1 MAEKDSASK
10 EEKGGETVS
19 ARELATLPPNKS
31 VEEDLERD
39 EIQVRGALGT
49 LRERHL
55 ADRRPREV
63 SKLRRW
69 TLRIFA
75 FLVIMGPGIIV
86 MVGDNDAGGVTTYA
100 QAGQAFGYSLL
111 WLFPLLL
118 VVLYVAQEMVGRLGA
133 VTGVGH
139 GKLLRERFGR
149 FWAAFSVF
157 DLFLL
162 NFLTLLTEFIGIDL
176 GFRYFGVPNYISVP
190 AMAVALIAIVM
201 GRQFYRWERLVFI
214 MVGISMLMLALPFI
228 TGSGR
233 APAWGRV
240 VHDLVIPGVHGGLS
254 TTAMI
259 FIIGIVGTTIAPWQL
274 FFQQGSVVDK
284 RISTRFTNYERADTF
299 VGSIFTN
306 LQGAALVIVGA
317 MAFIG
322 TKMFGGQSSA
332 LHIANGFAHFV
343 TPALGTAF
351 AIVLLNAAMI
361 GAATVTLASSYA
373 IGDLFGVNASLNSRP
388 REAKGFYISYA
399 ISVVAAG
406 GIVLVPHLPLGLVN
420 LGVQVLAGI
429 LLPSAL
435 GFLVL
440 LCNDKELMGPWA
452 NSPWVNVIATLIVAL
467 LLQLSLVLTIGTIWT
482 SVNITLVT
490 AITGIPVLLATVIVG
505 ISQRLKAGRW
515 RADPVDLALR
525 KDWITPPDVLTR
537 QLPHSRGRN
546 FVLGTM
552 RVYLVVAMILMVVSF
567 VSLAH

>member
-1 MAEKDSASK
+1 
-10 EEKGGETVS
+10 VS
-19 ARELATLPPNKS
+19 TR
-31 VEEDLERD
+31 DLEATSGAAAPSTD
-39 EIQVRGALGT
+39 DNIHIRGALGT

-55 ADRRPREV
+55 VASRSPNWMARV
-63 SKLRRW
+63 
-69 TLRIFA
+69 FA

-86 MVGDNDAGGVTTYA
+86 MIGDNDAGGVTTYA

-111 WLFPLLL
+111 WLFPILL

-176 GFRYFGVPNYISVP
+176 GFRYFGVPDTISVP
-190 AMAVALIAIVM
+190 LMALVLIGIVL
-201 GRQFYRWERLVFI
+201 GRRFYRWEQLVFV
-214 MVGISMLMLALPFI
+214 MVGVSMLMLALPFI
-228 TGSGR
+228 TGGGR
-233 APAWGRV
+233 ATDWGQV
-240 VHDLVIPGVHGGLS
+240 AHSIVIPGVDRGLS

-299 VGSIFTN
+299 FGSIFTN
-306 LQGAALVIVGA
+306 LQGAALVIAGA
-317 MAFIG
+317 TAFVG
-322 TKMFGGQSSA
+322 TKMFGNQSNA
-332 LHIANGFAHFV
+332 LHIATGFARFV

-373 IGDLFGVNASLNSRP
+373 IGDLFGVNSSLNSRP
-388 REAKGFYISYA
+388 RDAKGFYLSYLV
-399 ISVVAAG
+399 SVFAAG
-406 GIVLVPHLPLGLVN
+406 AFVLVPHLPLGIIN
-420 LGVQVLAGI
+420 LGVQVLAGV

-440 LCNDKELMGPWA
+440 LCNDKELLGPWT
-452 NSPWVNVIATLIVAL
+452 NSPWLNMLATLIVAL
-467 LLQLSLVLTIGTIWT
+467 LLELSLVLTIGTIW
-482 SVNITLVT
+482 SSANVTLVT
-490 AITGIPVLLATVIVG
+490 AVLGLPVLVATVAVG
-505 ISQRLKAGRW
+505 IVQRRKTGRW
-515 RADPVDLALR
+515 RADPTDLASR
-525 KDWITPPDVLTR
+525 EDWVTPPDVLTR
-537 QLPHSRGRN
+537 QLPKSKGRD

-552 RVYLVVAMILMVVSF
+552 RVYLVVAMVLMAVSIAEL
-567 VSLAH
+567 SH